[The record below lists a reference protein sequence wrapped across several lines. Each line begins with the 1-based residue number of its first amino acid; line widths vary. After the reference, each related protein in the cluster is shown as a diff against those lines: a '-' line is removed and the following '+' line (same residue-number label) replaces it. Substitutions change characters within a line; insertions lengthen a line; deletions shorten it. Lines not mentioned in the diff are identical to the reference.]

1 MIFETLNENVM
12 LIELT
17 CDEMKKFH
25 ITYDTLNDSN
35 ENTQIA
41 LKRLL
46 QKVDADDRVSKGEKV
61 VVEALPIENGGCF
74 FIITFTNPVKKRYRV
89 KKNNFSLIF
98 KAECLNDFL
107 DFISAAKNSINT
119 EQKCYAYEMEN
130 NFYLFIPKSD
140 DKINAVIS
148 EFGIISNNT
157 DYERLKEYGKSL
169 GEIYLQ

>member
-1 MIFETLNENVM
+1 MIFETLNDNVM

-17 CDEMKKFH
+17 GDEMEKFH

-35 ENTQIA
+35 ENTQNA

-46 QKVDADDRVSKGEKV
+46 QKVDADNRVSKGESV
-61 VVEALPIENGGCF
+61 VVEALPTDNGGCF
-74 FIITFTNPVKKRYRV
+74 FIFTFTKPVKKRYRV
-89 KKNNFSLIF
+89 KKNDFSLIF

-107 DFISAAKNSINT
+107 DFISTAKNSMNIA
-119 EQKCYAYEMEN
+119 EKCHAYEMEN
-130 NFYLFIPKSD
+130 SYYLFIPKTDSR
-140 DKINAVIS
+140 ISAVVS
-148 EFGIISNNT
+148 EFGIISRNT